1 MNMMQ
6 LTVFGWIIRYS
17 LKRNVTPDPIKM
29 LFIAKAHTHEEITQ
43 GVMNKEDEDGESQL
57 LQKI

>member
-6 LTVFGWIIRYS
+6 LTVFGWIIRLCFKS
-17 LKRNVTPDPIKM
+17 NVTPSPIQM
-29 LFIAKAHTHEEITQ
+29 VFIAKAHTHEEITQ
-43 GVMNKEDEDGESQL
+43 DVMSEESEDGESQF